1 MRDGYIT
8 SNNFSQQKTQMSK
21 QMFKTSSKLPI
32 KTDGM
37 PYRIVA
43 WFSAHRLLGF
53 LVGPTTK
60 RYVLPH
66 TNTQKA
72 EF

>member
-1 MRDGYIT
+1 MVTLLAKILA
-8 SNNFSQQKTQMSK
+8 NKKKTQMSK